1 MLSLFVIGAWFGMVV
16 ISLVRI
22 NADRTACSQCAEI
35 ELTNRRGERVL
46 LGADGSR
53 RMA

>member
-1 MLSLFVIGAWFGMVV
+1 MLSLFVLGAWFGMVA

-22 NADRTACSQCAEI
+22 NADRTVCSECAEI
-35 ELTNRRGERVL
+35 ALTNRRGERVL

-53 RMA
+53 RVQ